1 MRDPVLVLLPRP
13 KGLAELE
20 QVVER
25 EYAEANELKII
36 DGPIYHNGRLR
47 GVTRKDGR
55 PFLPPTDLASIP
67 ASNVTSNPASDGP
80 SGEDAATPK
89 EAKK

>member
-1 MRDPVLVLLPRP
+1 MLDPVLVLLPRP
-13 KGLAELE
+13 KGLADLE

-25 EYAEANELKII
+25 EYAEANGLKII
-36 DGPIYHNGRLR
+36 DGPVYANGRLR

-55 PFLPPTDLASIP
+55 RFLPPSNLASIP
-67 ASNVTSNPASDGP
+67 ASSVAGNPAGDEPG
-80 SGEDAATPK
+80 GEAATPK